1 MLGRNKSQ
9 KQLTAEADF
18 VPTYRYGT
26 VDDSG
31 YVSPMN
37 VSNSKS
43 EFEKLDIPANTKP
56 FKYPIEGGKIGY
68 VDVYLRGDK
77 ELDRKYSYDGVW
89 LSADLCYKNS
99 ELSGSLTGKLSEQYH
114 RIGDIKSKMS
124 GDFSFRA
131 NFFLVLM
138 VVLAGLGIFYTI
150 GVRLGI

>member
-1 MLGRNKSQ
+1 MLGKHKSEE
-9 KQLTAEADF
+9 QLKVEADF
-18 VPTYRYGT
+18 CPTFRYGT
-26 VDDSG
+26 FDDSG

-37 VSNSKS
+37 VSNSKE
-43 EFEKLDIPANTKP
+43 EFAKLKIPENTKP

-68 VDVYLRGDK
+68 VNVYLRGSNTLSD
-77 ELDRKYSYDGVW
+77 KYSYDGVW